1 MDKHD
6 IYAAVLSLGY
16 ARDDMMAF
24 YHTTDKERLEL
35 ALSQFRKAARALGFT
50 LTPIEGSS
58 AIDGTQE
65 AHHVTASNRDPDS
78 GRPSLE
84 EPAATSELF
93 GNFGG

>member
-50 LTPIEGSS
+50 LTPI
-58 AIDGTQE
+58 TE
-65 AHHVTASNRDPDS
+65 APHVAPPSTVDPNS
-78 GRPSLE
+78 GRPSLV
-84 EPAATSELF
+84 EPAALSELSH
-93 GNFGG
+93 NFGG